1 MQEKCDK
8 LTKRSQNGTILS
20 FLKPKATFV
29 PLTLSSP
36 ALIHS
41 SQQLAPPSPS
51 VTTALQEPKPHLVSR
66 PINDFVNK
74 LQNLVNNLPKSVPE
88 ALESDTL
95 AVFERNPKEFD
106 HPTLDAD
113 ELWETTLNNVLKST
127 LGWGMEGDMS
137 EIVCYGQW
145 GLDGLVKFV
154 TYFVENW
161 GVSQALFKGKLLN
174 LMTALEER

>member
-1 MQEKCDK
+1 MKTYPDHSKNTALPTVDAEGYTICPDCGSRINCGTVGLANLKKCHHGKKVCKAAQEKRDK
-8 LTKRSQNGTILS
+8 LTKRSQNGTIPS

-74 LQNLVNNLPKSVPE
+74 LQNLVNNLPRSVPE

-95 AVFERNPKEFD
+95 AV
-106 HPTLDAD
+106 
-113 ELWETTLNNVLKST
+113 
-127 LGWGMEGDMS
+127 
-137 EIVCYGQW
+137 
-145 GLDGLVKFV
+145 
-154 TYFVENW
+154 
-161 GVSQALFKGKLLN
+161 
-174 LMTALEER
+174 LEETQRNLTTSLWTLMSYGK